1 MSKYRIRQVITKM
14 RRLVVCYV
22 LPCYPHTVYMIMH
35 QRRESIGCWDI
46 CCEDIKM
53 TTICTTPE
61 NHLLTP
67 ITEEISSQIW
77 STLGVVTGFRSID
90 TINICII
97 DIHSSRPVAI
107 PFFQIRTV

>member
-1 MSKYRIRQVITKM
+1 MNIITCYRFDGITQINRLYQRSIGSQIKLSKYRIRQVITKM

-35 QRRESIGCWDI
+35 QRRESIVCWDI

-67 ITEEISSQIW
+67 ITE
-77 STLGVVTGFRSID
+77 
-90 TINICII
+90 
-97 DIHSSRPVAI
+97 
-107 PFFQIRTV
+107 